1 MTLEGRFTFKHESA
15 APPTAEQATPNTPFV
30 SEPSSSMATPPTS
43 YSSHGFQQQQHNNF
57 MSFPKKE
64 FACSPTGV
72 GGGSG
77 SGGPSSSGGLTDF
90 YQPPAG
96 STFQAFGPP
105 PPSSGNDFCE
115 PSPGS
120 GRSMY
125 DHTDATGGHHV
136 PPPPTSLAHPLALST
151 MRSIRRGHFT
161 NQQNSSQELSRYV
174 CYQLLQLYYTTDSLF
189 WSISFQIFIDKN
201 FGISTIIVNCYTS
214 FNISIL
220 ALQKCWWSSLINR
233 PTNFL

>member
-64 FACSPTGV
+64 FACSPTGG

-125 DHTDATGGHHV
+125 DHTDASGGHHV

-174 CYQLLQLYYTTDSLF
+174 INYWNCTIPQTVFFGRFYFKYLLIKILVYDHNCKLLHILQHFHFGTSKMLVV
-189 WSISFQIFIDKN
+189 IFD
-201 FGISTIIVNCYTS
+201 
-214 FNISIL
+214 
-220 ALQKCWWSSLINR
+220 
-233 PTNFL
+233 

>member
-64 FACSPTGV
+64 FACSPTGGV
-72 GGGSG
+72 GGPA
-77 SGGPSSSGGLTDF
+77 GPSSSGGLTDF

-105 PPSSGNDFCE
+105 PPNGSDFCE
-115 PSPGS
+115 PPG
-120 GRSMY
+120 GGGPRSMY
-125 DHTDATGGHHV
+125 DHTDASGHHA
-136 PPPPTSLAHPLALST
+136 PPTTSLAHHALST
-151 MRSIRRGHFT
+151 MRSIRRGPFT

-174 CYQLLQLYYTTDSLF
+174 LLLVERVTKTRVL
-189 WSISFQIFIDKN
+189 
-201 FGISTIIVNCYTS
+201 
-214 FNISIL
+214 
-220 ALQKCWWSSLINR
+220 
-233 PTNFL
+233 